1 MFCVE
6 GFHNY
11 HHTFPW
17 DYRATELPL
26 YNMLTPTIVFIE
38 AMAKAGFNT
47 NRYYECESNSICQS
61 CLQNYETDLNKIWY
75 TDKTKSRQKRR

>member
-1 MFCVE
+1 MICVE

-26 YNMLTPTIVFIE
+26 YNMLTPTIVFIDL
-38 AMAKAGFNT
+38 MAKVYTHWPPFNKVYNGKI
-47 NRYYECESNSICQS
+47 NRHNPYAVSLSRVAIFY
-61 CLQNYETDLNKIWY
+61 LKL
-75 TDKTKSRQKRR
+75 KSK